1 MDGADRCTTPW
12 QGRMASYRTSSCTPP
27 SLSWGFR
34 SDLLLLGDFCWV
46 LQPDLPAVLC
56 KDVSKELVELLKLF
70 KCLIPVET
78 CLDALE
84 NPIRAL
90 ACTFKHLNTFENAFF
105 DHLGIEGQGVSRG
118 FVLLTHLLLP
128 KEIFGFVCVV
138 LMSHVTFPFHCITC
152 VIPWWRTLNNS
163 SPCLYC
169 WHLPEYLQGIIKSP
183 LYSSFIWAVHN

>member
-1 MDGADRCTTPW
+1 MQIDAQHPDKAGWPPTERPPALHPHSAGDSGLIFSCW
-12 QGRMASYRTSSCTPP
+12 GISAESYSQTFQLC
-27 SLSWGFR
+27 
-34 SDLLLLGDFCWV
+34 
-46 LQPDLPAVLC
+46 LC

-152 VIPWWRTLNNS
+152 VIPW
-163 SPCLYC
+163 
-169 WHLPEYLQGIIKSP
+169 
-183 LYSSFIWAVHN
+183 